1 MTVAAVSFPTVVSD
15 GSATIETRYA
25 TAVHDGTFVLSRSID
40 LNRKFLLAPP
50 LLFFVHSLCFSF
62 LWGEKERAR
71 EQRGEITGASVRT
84 EMDNEMNKM

>member
-1 MTVAAVSFPTVVSD
+1 MTMAAVSFPTVVSD

-25 TAVHDGTFVLSRSID
+25 TAVHGGTFVLSRSID
-40 LNRKFLLAPP
+40 LNRKFLPPP
-50 LLFFVHSLCFSF
+50 LFFPILCASLFF
-62 LWGEKERAR
+62 GEKERAR

>member
-1 MTVAAVSFPTVVSD
+1 MPSLVLMTVAAVSFPTVVSD

-50 LLFFVHSLCFSF
+50 LLFLSILCASLFF
-62 LWGEKERAR
+62 GERKRGR
-71 EQRGEITGASVRT
+71 ESSGGR
-84 EMDNEMNKM
+84 